1 MATAKTRTVHKHF
14 RLDPAQL
21 TRAQKALAA
30 RTETETIQRALEMA
44 VTEHER
50 SRLTVE
56 ANQRFLRSGIMVRD
70 VFGAL
75 ER

>member
-1 MATAKTRTVHKHF
+1 MATAKARTIHKHF
-14 RLDPAQL
+14 RLDPVQL
-21 TRAQKALAA
+21 KRAQTALAA

-50 SRLTVE
+50 NGMAAE
-56 ANQRFLRSGIMVRD
+56 ANRRFLRSGVGVRD

-75 ER
+75 EE

>member
-21 TRAQKALAA
+21 KRAQKALAA

-50 SRLTVE
+50 SRLTVQ
-56 ANQRFLRSGIMVRD
+56 ANQRFLRSGTVVRD